1 MKIALFAFALFL
13 SLTLSLQKAESQ
25 EYSYYENNQFNPFTR
40 NLYSS
45 TNPYHTSVKNYSLNE
60 VRGVLNSDSAVYRS
74 FKIPSGKLNFWKR
87 IFHEH
92 LLMWDSQEDNISV
105 SIDPLFNWEVGK
117 DKSSSLTKSTFIN
130 TRGLMVRGQ
139 IGKHVGFYCDV
150 LENQGSF
157 PYYVQEEIEKI
168 GVVPGQGRTKDRN
181 LEEHDYSQSTGYLSV
196 DMDKYFNLQLGYGK
210 NFIGDGYRSLLLSDN
225 SYSYPYLKF
234 TTTFW
239 NVKYQIMWAQMNTFN
254 PDSIGND
261 DPMPKKWGV
270 FHYLD
275 WNIGKRFTIGLFENI
290 TWANV
295 DEKTGYR
302 GFDFSYSTPLVLFRS
317 AEYANGS
324 PDKVLVGLNSKLILW
339 KRATFYGQFVLNEF
353 RFDELSSGN
362 DWWANKY
369 GFQAGFK
376 QYNFLGAK
384 NLDVQLEYNQM
395 RPYTYSSDNGVSNY
409 SHQNQPLAH
418 PFGAN
423 FKEVVAIGNYRYKR
437 LFLQGEIMLADWGA
451 DSSDTLS
458 YGKDVLKP
466 NTLRVN
472 DYGNV
477 IGQGVATKTILL
489 DGSIS
494 YLINP
499 RNNFNIV
506 LGLKSRSQTV
516 NEIDAKNTFFYVGI
530 RTSLKNHYY
539 DF

>member
-1 MKIALFAFALFL
+1 MKIIPFAFITIILL
-13 SLTLSLQKAESQ
+13 LITLQKAECQ

-40 NLYSS
+40 NLYNKS
-45 TNPYHTSVKNYSLNE
+45 TPFHTSIKNYSLDEINS
-60 VRGVLNSDSAVYRS
+60 VINSDSAVFRNYR
-74 FKIPSGKLNFWKR
+74 IPLGKRNLWKR

-92 LLMWDSQEDNISV
+92 LLMWNSPQENISI

-117 DKSSSLTKSTFIN
+117 DKSSTLSKSTFIN
-130 TRGLMVRGQ
+130 TRGVMLRGQ

-157 PYYVQEEIEKI
+157 PYYVQEEIETI

-181 LEEHDYSQSTGYLSV
+181 LKEHDYSQSTGYLSI

-210 NFIGDGYRSLLLSDN
+210 NFIGDGYRSLILSDN
-225 SYSYPYLKF
+225 AYSYPFLKF

-254 PDSIGND
+254 PDSTAYDNVF
-261 DPMPKKWGV
+261 PKKWGV

-275 WNIGKRFTIGLFENI
+275 WNIGKRFTFGLFENI
-290 TWANV
+290 TWGNE
-295 DEKTGYR
+295 DENGYR
-302 GFDFSYSTPLVLFRS
+302 GFDFSYATPLALFRP

-353 RFDELSSGN
+353 RFDELSGGN
-362 DWWANKY
+362 NWWANKY

-376 QYNFLGAK
+376 QYNFLGAN

-395 RPYTYSSDNGVSNY
+395 RPYTYSSDNGISNY
-409 SHQNQPLAH
+409 SHHNQPLAH

-437 LFLQGEIMLADWGA
+437 VFVQGEIMVANWGA

-466 NTLRVN
+466 NTLRLN

-477 IGQGVATKTILL
+477 IGQGVATKTIIF

-494 YLINP
+494 YLINT

-506 LGLKSRSQTV
+506 AGFKSRTQTV
-516 NEIDAKNTFFYVGI
+516 DNIDVQSNFFYVGI
-530 RTSLKNHYY
+530 RTSLKNLYY